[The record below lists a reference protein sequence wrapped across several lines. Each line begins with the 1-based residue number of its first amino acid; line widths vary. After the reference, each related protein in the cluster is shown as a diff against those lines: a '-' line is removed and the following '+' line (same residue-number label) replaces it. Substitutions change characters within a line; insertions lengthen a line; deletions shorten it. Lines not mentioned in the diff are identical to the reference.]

1 MSITRRQLLGTATGA
16 LAGAYLRPRVAYAR
30 DRKPNLLYILADDH
44 AGYVMGAQGN
54 SRAYTPNMNQ
64 LASEGTRFA
73 RHYCNSPVC
82 TPSRQSFFTSQLPH
96 SAGVTVLDGVLAEDK
111 PTLAKQLG
119 ASGYQPAVFGKMHFN
134 TAGRPGLHGFDLAE
148 TEDIVSRDWAAAV
161 GPTPDFGDI
170 RVKPKWRP
178 FQDPASIWLDSDKL
192 PFPRTYEQM
201 ESTWVVQQATN
212 YLREHKDDPFALWV
226 SFREPHSPYN
236 FPIEDRNDFN
246 AADFPVP
253 EVGPEDA
260 GQIPLVF
267 RGLTDKQKQG
277 IIAAYYTSVRFLD
290 RNVGAVLDALRRLN
304 LENDTLVIYM
314 ADHGYSLGQHGR
326 FEKHVCYDPALQV
339 PLLMRW
345 PGHIRSGAVVQD
357 FTESIDVPPTLL
369 EMLGAE
375 PFSLNHGQSLSGYL
389 KTGRSTN
396 PRQSIF
402 SEYLENEEACI
413 RTDRWKL
420 IHCSGKRF
428 RLDGYMTDDPL
439 PGLTIH
445 LFDLKNDPGEFLNVA
460 SQHPEVVQNLS
471 MQMLSIFRATHPQAA
486 EEPAGKSMNDLLDW
500 YLRPR
505 DAKVHCMKFNFC
517 QPS

>member
-1 MSITRRQLLGTATGA
+1 MITRRELLCGATGT
-16 LAGAYLRPRVAYAR
+16 LAGAYLAPRAAYAR

-54 SRAYTPNMNQ
+54 KRAYTPNMNR
-64 LASEGTRFA
+64 LAAEGTRFA

-82 TPSRQSFFTSQLPH
+82 TPSRQSFFTSQMPH
-96 SAGVTVLDGVLAEDK
+96 SAGVTVLGGVLADNK
-111 PTLAKQLG
+111 PTLAKQLA

-134 TAGRPGLHGFDLAE
+134 QPARPGLHGFSVVDTL
-148 TEDIVSRDWAAAV
+148 DVVGRDWLAAV
-161 GPTPDFGDI
+161 GPPPRFPGI
-170 RVKPKWRP
+170 RTQPKWRP
-178 FQDPASIWLDSDKL
+178 FDDPASIWLDSDKL
-192 PFPRTYEQM
+192 PLPRTDEQM
-201 ESTWVVQQATN
+201 EGTWIADQGIK
-212 YLREHKDDPFALWV
+212 YMEEHKDEPFALWV
-226 SFREPHSPYN
+226 SFHEPHSPFN

-253 EVGPEDA
+253 EVGPEDPD
-260 GQIPLVF
+260 QIPLVF
-267 RGLTDKQKQG
+267 RGLTDQQKQG

-290 RNVGAVLDALRRLN
+290 RNVGRVLDALRRLN

-345 PGHIRSGAVVQD
+345 PGHIRSGAVVED

-375 PFSLNHGQSLSGYL
+375 PFELNHGQSLAGYL
-389 KTGRSTN
+389 TSGRIAS

-413 RTDRWKL
+413 RTDRWKF
-420 IHCSGKRF
+420 IYCSGKRF
-428 RLDGYMTDDPL
+428 RLDGYMTDNPL
-439 PGLTIH
+439 PGRTIH
-445 LFDLKNDPGEFLNVA
+445 LFDLQNDPGEFTNVA
-460 SQHPEVVQNLS
+460 SQHAELIQNFS
-471 MQMLSIFRATHPQAA
+471 RQMLSIFRATHPEATQ
-486 EEPAGKSMNDLLDW
+486 EPRDKTVNESLDW

-505 DAKVHCMKFNFC
+505 DAIVHCMKFNFC
-517 QPS
+517 MPS